1 MFETIEKPTATEQPT
16 VEETPVPLLTVEQPP
31 GDGATVAKEET
42 TWIEEI
48 EIAGSQLVERVKEL
62 IAEGNV
68 RRLILRTQ
76 DDKLIMEIPLTAGAV
91 FGGVVTLFA
100 PLVAALGALAAL
112 IARVKVQIV
121 RVEDK
126 DE

>member
-1 MFETIEKPTATEQPT
+1 MEKPPIVEQPT
-16 VEETPVPLLTVEQPP
+16 VEQPVTNGSTP
-31 GDGATVAKEET
+31 AKEEP
-42 TWIEEI
+42 TWMEEI
-48 EIAGSQLVERVKEL
+48 EVAGSQLVERVKEL

-68 RRLILRTQ
+68 RRLIFRTE

-121 RVEDK
+121 RPEEPK
-126 DE
+126 E